1 MAGVLLML
9 HKGFSEEKGQ
19 EGKERLEFMK
29 LCLERGDK
37 PVKSLWKRVTRHVSV
52 TYHLILKRKPSRKFV
67 DVLKVIS
74 YHK

>member
-1 MAGVLLML
+1 MAGVLLM

-37 PVKSLWKRVTRHVSV
+37 PVKSLRKRVTRQVSV
-52 TYHLILKRKPSRKFV
+52 TYQLTLKSKPSRKFV

-74 YHK
+74 

>member
-1 MAGVLLML
+1 MAGVLLM

-37 PVKSLWKRVTRHVSV
+37 PVKSLRKRVTRQVSV
-52 TYHLILKRKPSRKFV
+52 TYQLILKSKPSRKFV

-74 YHK
+74 